1 MKYKEI
7 INLPHYEPKYH
18 KRMSKMQR
26 AAQFNPFSALTGYDD
41 MIKEVSRE
49 VNEKIEICEDKKE
62 EINNKIN
69 YLIRKNKLDSY
80 VTITY
85 FLKDNKKD
93 GGKYFKYT
101 GKIKKI
107 DNISKNI
114 ILNNG
119 KVICF
124 YDIMEISSKELK
136 E

>member
-1 MKYKEI
+1 MKYDEI

-41 MIKEVSRE
+41 MVKEVSRE

-69 YLIRKNKLDSY
+69 YLIKESKLNSY
-80 VTITY
+80 ITITY
-85 FLKDNKKD
+85 FLRDNKKD

-107 DNISKNI
+107 DNINKKI
-114 ILNNG
+114 ILNND
-119 KVICF
+119 KVISF
-124 YDIMEISSKELK
+124 YDITEITSKELK
-136 E
+136 